1 MTAQRKGGEMERLL
15 FLMPPLHRIPS
26 YLGDLNLLVC
36 HPWHGFSLARG
47 LPTAKLLNQAGVF
60 RLRQD
65 F

>member
-1 MTAQRKGGEMERLL
+1 MERLL